1 MGKHAPQ
8 TLHHIPSLPMR
19 RLQDATSVQGYIHL
33 TSLDTAVTVVQ
44 SAHIHVKVKSHK
56 EAHVFHLVMA
66 NSVHRSKI

>member
-8 TLHHIPSLPMR
+8 TLHHIPSLPIR

-33 TSLDTAVTVVQ
+33 TSLDTAVVQ
-44 SAHIHVKVKSHK
+44 VAHIHVKVKSHK